1 MAMLLA
7 TFVLAIVG
15 WLRSMR
21 RARQRWQELAG
32 RWGWS
37 FHDLRH
43 PQLRGVRPGVHACV
57 DLEHRGSGR
66 NRRLV
71 TVITADVSVSLPAG
85 LRLVEDHLLHGI
97 AKLFGAQDVTAGRDD
112 LDDAL
117 VIKAL
122 DEAAAARLL
131 RRSSVALPLLAPV
144 KARGQSSMEYGCV
157 ELVLQGWVTDEELL
171 RDAVDRT
178 CLAAAAPNDR
188 KPETPS
194 SLSA

>member
-1 MAMLLA
+1 MSLPLTALVA
-7 TFVLAIVG
+7 TFVLAVVM
-15 WLRSMR
+15 WLLSMR

-37 FHDLRH
+37 FHDLRQ
-43 PQLRGVRPGVHACV
+43 PQLRGVRHGVHACV

-71 TVITADVSVSLPAG
+71 TVVTADVGVPLPAG
-85 LRLVEDHLLHGI
+85 LRLVEENLLHGI
-97 AKLFGAQDVTAGRDD
+97 AKLFGAQDVTVGRDD
-112 LDDAL
+112 VDDAL

-131 RRSSVALPLLAPV
+131 RRSTVALPLLALV
-144 KARGQSSMEYGCV
+144 KARGHASV
-157 ELVLQGWVTDEELL
+157 EHGRVKLVVHGWVTDEEQL

-178 CLAAAAPNDR
+178 CLAAAALR
-188 KPETPS
+188 EGA
-194 SLSA
+194 LA